1 MEAKND
7 LPKLPQYIKVDVKK
21 STTGI
26 LIADLPELDIFTEAN
41 DLNELFINVNDL
53 IYTFFDIPKKYHD
66 QVRFIPSDQTI
77 QELVT
82 ISREEKTNN
91 LSQFKVNTFYAG
103 NLHRSIGQ

>member
-1 MEAKND
+1 MEVKND
-7 LPKLPQYIKVDVKK
+7 LPKLPQFIKVDVKK

-26 LIADLPELDIFTEAN
+26 LIADLPELNIFTEAN

-66 QVRFIPSDQTI
+66 QIRFIPSDQTI

-82 ISREEKTNN
+82 IARGKQTNN
-91 LSQFKVNTFYAG
+91 LSQFRVNTFYAG
-103 NLHRSIGQ
+103 GLHRSMMP